1 MVDAKIIGSRIRAIR
16 KEKGLST
23 FSFAVAIGVTDS
35 AIRSYE
41 SGERTP
47 RDEIKVKIARFA
59 GKTVQEI
66 FFDE

>member
-1 MVDAKIIGSRIRAIR
+1 MIDRKTIGERIRAIR
-16 KEKGLST
+16 KAAGLST
-23 FSFAVAIGVTDS
+23 FHFAIAIGVTDS

-41 SGERTP
+41 NGDRVP
-47 RDEIKVKIARFA
+47 RDETKVKIADFA